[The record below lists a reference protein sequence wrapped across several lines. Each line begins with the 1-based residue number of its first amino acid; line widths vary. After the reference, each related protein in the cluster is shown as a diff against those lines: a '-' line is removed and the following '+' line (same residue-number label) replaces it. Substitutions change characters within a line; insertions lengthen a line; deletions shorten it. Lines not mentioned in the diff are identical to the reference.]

1 MADNNEDAALTGI
14 NITPFTD
21 VVLVLLI
28 IFMVAAPQIT
38 KESLDIKLPKASSKS
53 HAAAAETK
61 IHEIA
66 LVGRTQLLFDGATVE
81 IDIFESFLMERAFR
95 DSEEV
100 FAVSADGGVS
110 YQKIVT
116 VLDIMRRNNIENVIL
131 RTER

>member
-38 KESLDIKLPKASSKS
+38 KESLDIKLPRVSSKS
-53 HAAAAETK
+53 PAAAAETK

-66 LVGRTQLLFDGATVE
+66 LAGQTQLLFDGATLE

-100 FAVSADGGVS
+100 FAVSADAGVS
-110 YQKIVT
+110 YQKVVT